1 MNRIFAYLTL
11 TTIALLLLAAC
22 GVGAQPTAQTG
33 NTPVAPVPS
42 ASGDPQTT
50 PSTPSAAQEP
60 IVIVRAEGGMC
71 RAGACG
77 SEKQIMADGSYLA
90 TDGAGLR
97 KNGTLPA
104 ADVAKLAEL
113 IAAADFKQIGSQPFT
128 GTCPLAFDGQEF
140 IYTFPTADGAPT
152 FASCKVAID
161 ENDPLFQ
168 QIGALVE
175 RINQE
180 TAS

>member
-1 MNRIFAYLTL
+1 MNRIIAYLTL
-11 TTIALLLLAAC
+11 TMIALVLLAAC
-22 GVGAQPTAQTG
+22 GAAVQPTAQPV

-50 PSTPSAAQEP
+50 PGTPSAAQEP
-60 IVIVRAEGGMC
+60 IVIVRTEGGMC
-71 RAGACG
+71 RAGTCG

-90 TDGAGLR
+90 TDGTGLR

-104 ADVAKLAEL
+104 AEVAKLAEL
-113 IAAADFKQIGSQPFT
+113 IAAADFAEIGSQPFT
-128 GTCPLAFDGQEF
+128 GTCPIVFDGQEF
-140 IYTFPTADGAPT
+140 IYTFPTAAGAPT

-168 QIGALVE
+168 QIGGLVE
-175 RINQE
+175 LINQE